1 MRNIVISFG
10 WLFLGLAVLAPLPAG
25 AQDEKDTSGY
35 IQTNPLPSDSLAAD
49 SLQSGAVTGQIEDD
63 HPILSGERQAKL
75 LAYSQFNN
83 IWRFIEFFLGIG
95 LLGLILFTGL
105 SARLRDWAQVGRKS
119 FLIVAL
125 FVAMFM
131 IVYYLLEFLPSVYRG
146 YLVEGEYGFVNQTFG
161 EWLGED
167 LLGLLIGIVAF
178 AAPVWFFYW
187 LVGKTRRW
195 WLWFAAGMVPIT
207 VFMVAVAPV
216 VISPMFNKYEPL
228 RDKQLET
235 EILTLAG
242 KAGIEGS
249 DVFQMDASRQTT
261 KVSAYVTGLLGTKR
275 IVLFDTMLENFTT
288 DEIKFVLGHEMAH
301 YVKNHVW
308 HLIALIVIFIGLG
321 LWLTSLTIDAVI
333 RKYQSHFRFDH
344 LGDLASLPLVLIFIS
359 LTSFLFNP
367 ISNGYS
373 RYIEHQSDKYSMDIS
388 GVSGDTAAGAF
399 EKLSIFNLSDP
410 DPHPFIE
417 FWFYDHPPLKKRIE
431 FVRTYTPDRE
441 TAH

>member
-49 SLQSGAVTGQIEDD
+49 SLQVGAVTGQIEDD

-83 IWRFIEFFLGIG
+83 IWRFIEFFIGIG
-95 LLGLILFTGL
+95 IFGLILFTGL
-105 SARLRDWAQVGRKS
+105 SARLRDWAQVGRRK
-119 FLIVAL
+119 FLIAVFYVTL
-125 FVAMFM
+125 LM
-131 IVYYLLEFLPSVYRG
+131 IVYFIIDFMPNLYRN
-146 YLVEGEYGFVNQTFG
+146 YLVEGEFGFVNLTFG
-161 EWLGED
+161 AWLVEE
-167 LLGLLIGIVAF
+167 LLSLLIGIVF
-178 AAPVWFFYW
+178 LSVPVWLFYW
-187 LVGKTRRW
+187 LIAKTRRW
-195 WLWFAAGMVPIT
+195 WLWFALAMIPVMVFLLGI
-207 VFMVAVAPV
+207 APV
-216 VISPMFNKYEPL
+216 VIDPIFNKFEPL
-228 RDKQLET
+228 KDKQLES
-235 EILTLAG
+235 EILTLAD
-242 KAGIEGS
+242 KVGIEGS
-249 DVFQMDASRQTT
+249 DVYQINASKQSS
-261 KVSAYVTGLLGTKR
+261 KVSAYVTGLFGTKR
-275 IVLFDTMLENFTT
+275 IVLYDTMLDNFTR
-288 DEIKFVLGHEMAH
+288 DEIKFVVGHEMTH
-301 YVKNHVW
+301 YIRRHVW
-308 HLIALIVIFIGLG
+308 HVIALALVFIAIA
-321 LWLTSLTIDAVI
+321 LWLTSLTIHRVI
-333 RKYQSHFRFDH
+333 GRYKNRFGFDR
-344 LGDLASLPLVLIFIS
+344 LGDLASLPLVMIFIS
-359 LTSFLFNP
+359 VASFLFNP
-367 ISNGYS
+367 VYNGYS